1 MHDVDDEIAVVQQH
15 PLSFVDAFAR
25 ARGQMPAL
33 EVHVLLDLFRD
44 ADHLALVHGGGD
56 HHDVGDGEQVADIER
71 LDVGGFHA
79 VGRDCGDAH
88 GINGTLDCCH
98 WINAPKRASSPRRCV
113 VCFRNRPSNRPARRG
128 G

>member
-1 MHDVDDEIAVVQQH
+1 
-15 PLSFVDAFAR
+15 
-25 ARGQMPAL
+25 MPAL

-88 GINGTLDCCH
+88 GINGTLGLLSLDQRSQAGFQPSTMCC
-98 WINAPKRASSPRRCV
+98 AFSE
-113 VCFRNRPSNRPARRG
+113 
-128 G
+128 